1 MKMDELQVA
10 IKRTRDYAKKYG
22 QILNKNQLFLRLI
35 SANVYNFSHQKKE
48 QKNISIKSEWE
59 NKMYLAIDLVD
70 KHLSK
75 MSGIEMVGITG
86 SVAAESVKK
95 DEDID
100 LMIITKENEL
110 WWWRLYLRM
119 YVWWHHIP
127 HRKFKEK
134 ENRNEF
140 CFNLWLDRA
149 NLIIPHE
156 KRNLKNATDLVIM
169 KVVFDRNNCYQNF
182 LRENNWVK
190 KFLAT
195 GYESLLHK
203 NIKKTILKKYWVKTV
218 INTIIFA
225 GQYLYMQSHQKQKLR
240 HIKTGQAFFHED
252 G

>member
-1 MKMDELQVA
+1 MDELQIA
-10 IKRTRDYAKKYG
+10 IRKTQDYAKKYG
-22 QILNKNQLFLRLI
+22 QILSKKQLILRLI
-35 SANVYNFSHQKKE
+35 SAKVFNFPNQQKE
-48 QKNISIKSEWE
+48 QKNISSKTEWQ
-59 NKMYLAIDLVD
+59 NKMYLAKDLVE

-95 DEDID
+95 NEDID
-100 LMIITKENEL
+100 LMIIIKEDEL
-110 WWWRLYLRM
+110 WWYRLYLRM
-119 YVWWHHIP
+119 YIWWHHIP
-127 HRKFKEK
+127 HRKFREK

-149 NLIIPHE
+149 NLIIPYE

-169 KVVFDRNNCYQNF
+169 KVIFDRNNCYQNF

-190 KFLAT
+190 KYLAT
-195 GYESLLHK
+195 GYESLLRK
-203 NIKKTILKKYWVKTV
+203 NIKKTILKKNWIKIAVNTV
-218 INTIIFA
+218 IFA

-240 HIKTGQAFFHED
+240 YVSSGRAFFHED